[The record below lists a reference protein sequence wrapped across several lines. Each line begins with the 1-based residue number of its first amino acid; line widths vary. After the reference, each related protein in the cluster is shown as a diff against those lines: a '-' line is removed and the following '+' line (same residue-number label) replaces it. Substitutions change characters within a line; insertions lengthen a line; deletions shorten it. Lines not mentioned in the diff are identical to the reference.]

1 VFVPIFVQIGPLVHS
16 LKVTKNTHTHT
27 HTQNG
32 ALVSLFSLL
41 KEWKIG

>member
-1 VFVPIFVQIGPLVHS
+1 MLVPIFVQIGPLVQS
-16 LKVTKNTHTHT
+16 LNVTKNT

-32 ALVSLFSLL
+32 ALMSLFSFL